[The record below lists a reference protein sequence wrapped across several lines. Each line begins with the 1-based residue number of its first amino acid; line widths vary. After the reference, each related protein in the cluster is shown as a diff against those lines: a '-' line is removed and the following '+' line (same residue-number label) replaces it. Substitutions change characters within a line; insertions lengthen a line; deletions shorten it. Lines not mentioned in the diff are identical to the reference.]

1 LGFKR
6 IVAAA
11 IALALLVA
19 GLSIFLIFTQV
30 ATLAS
35 ARNWLDHTRTVI
47 YVNQQLLGSIQELE
61 DSERGYILSEDPAYL
76 KGYHRASVALPLEEA
91 QLRRLVMDN
100 AVQARQVDDLIGA
113 IGKRHTTVDRIVAAG
128 QTGDFAG
135 ARKLMIGSRAH
146 LEMEDIRDLADKV
159 TASENGLLNSR
170 TIAARQTQQ
179 LELALGLA
187 VSLVALLVLTLGMI
201 LLADNNRRLV
211 RAVTAAE
218 TAEAERVAQ
227 SALTTA
233 LFNASPDYLI
243 VLNIEAPGRYVVA
256 DLNPAFAQALN
267 VRAERVRG
275 RTVERLLPGPMAEGL
290 IAHYEDV
297 RTRGEP
303 ITTRSEIPGLAGGP
317 RVWESIMAP
326 VRNVDGDI
334 DRLIGAVRDITD
346 RVRSEE
352 RLRDSQRMEA
362 IGQLT
367 GGVAHD
373 FNNLLQVIRGNL
385 ELLSSSVAGDARA
398 QTRLRNAVFGA
409 ERAAQL
415 TRQLLAFARRQPL
428 APKVVNLSRLVSDMA
443 DLLRRT
449 LGEAIEVET
458 VVAGGLWNT
467 IADPVQVESAI
478 LNLALNARDAM
489 PNGGRL
495 TVEITN
501 ASLDE
506 TYVRT
511 VRDVTP
517 GQYVMIAVTD
527 TGEGMSDDVRAR
539 VFEPFFTTKSDGK
552 GTGLGLSMVYG
563 FVKQSNGHI
572 QIYSE
577 IGQGTTV
584 KIYLPRSRQS
594 EQRPLLLLD
603 EPPQP
608 EAGRTI
614 LVVEDEAAVREA
626 AVGMLDE
633 LGYRSLQAADAA
645 SALTLV
651 EAGER
656 IDLVFTDVVMPGPL
670 RTRDFARKLHELRP
684 RLPILFTSGYTDN
697 AIIHQGRLDEGV
709 HLISK
714 PYAKAELARR
724 IAQLISDPAAQA

>member
-1 LGFKR
+1 MGFKR

-11 IALALLVA
+11 VALALLVA
-19 GLSIFLIFTQV
+19 GLSVFLIFTQV
-30 ATLAS
+30 ATVAS
-35 ARNWLDHTRTVI
+35 ARAWLDHTRAVI
-47 YVNQQLLGSIQELE
+47 DSNQQLLASVQELE
-61 DSERGYILSEDPAYL
+61 DSERGFVITHDPAYL
-76 KGYHRASVALPLEEA
+76 KGYHRASASLPTQEA
-91 QLRRLVMDN
+91 ELRRLVADN
-100 AVQARQVDDLIGA
+100 PAEARQVADLIDA
-113 IGKRHTTVDRIVAAG
+113 IQRRQSTVDRIVAAG
-128 QTGDFAG
+128 QAGDFEL
-135 ARKLMIGSRAH
+135 ARDVMVGSRAH
-146 LEMEDIRDLADKV
+146 VEMEDIRALADKV
-159 TASENGLLNSR
+159 TTSENTLLNSR
-170 TIAARQTQQ
+170 TIAARQIQN
-179 LELALGLA
+179 LELVLGLA
-187 VSLVALLVLTLGMI
+187 VSLVALTGLTLGMI

-211 RAVTAAE
+211 RAIASAE
-218 TAEAERVAQ
+218 TAEAARDAL

-243 VLNIEAPGRYVVA
+243 VLNIEDGDRYVVA
-256 DLNPAFAQALN
+256 DLNPAFAKTLN
-267 VRAERVRG
+267 VRPERVRG
-275 RTVERLLPGPMAEGL
+275 RAVERLLPPRVAAGL
-290 IAHYEDV
+290 IAHYRDV
-297 RTRGEP
+297 RAGGEP
-303 ITTRSEIPGLAGGP
+303 ITTRSEIPGLPGGP

-326 VRNVDGDI
+326 VRNADGVV

-346 RVRSEE
+346 RVRAEE

-385 ELLSSSVAGDARA
+385 ELLASMVEGDPRG
-398 QTRLRNAVFGA
+398 QTRLKNALYGA
-409 ERAAQL
+409 DRAAQL

-467 IADPVQVESAI
+467 IADPAQVESAI

-501 ASLDE
+501 AALDE
-506 TYVRT
+506 TYART
-511 VRDVTP
+511 ARDVTP

-527 TGEGMSDDVRAR
+527 TGEGMTDEVRAR

-577 IGQGTTV
+577 VAHGTTV
-584 KIYLPRSRQS
+584 KIYLPRSRQA
-594 EQRPLLLLD
+594 EQRTLLLLD
-603 EPPQP
+603 QPPAP
-608 EAGRTI
+608 ETGQTI
-614 LVVEDEAAVREA
+614 LVVEDEDAVREA

-633 LGYRSLQAADAA
+633 LGYRSLQAPDAEA
-645 SALTLV
+645 ALKLV

-656 IDLVFTDVVMPGPL
+656 IDLVFTDVVMPGAI
-670 RTRDFARKLHELRP
+670 RTRDFAHRVQAMRP
-684 RLPILFTSGYTDN
+684 GVPILFTSGYTDN
-697 AIIHQGRLDEGV
+697 AIIHQGRLDDGV

-714 PYAKAELARR
+714 PYAKADLARR
-724 IAQLISDPAAQA
+724 IAQLIAEPSAAP